1 MGTLNLWWSLF
12 LEGITFSFSLLLGDL
27 IGILDIFEFEIGDFV
42 KVNSG
47 RFVVASRMEVTK
59 SSSMLAV
66 CSCSLLAL
74 CSKCFVRKAFRSVA
88 HLVWDI
94 FVLRICLKS
103 FLSSFVKVVLSVCSS
118 TRMGSIFSGLTMFKP
133 KLGLVSVGITV
144 ELSNDP
150 NLGRSKEKKLKLV
163 LLLQYHIR
171 VDK

>member
-1 MGTLNLWWSLF
+1 M
-12 LEGITFSFSLLLGDL
+12 
-27 IGILDIFEFEIGDFV
+27 GDFV
-42 KVNSG
+42 NVNSG
-47 RFVVASRMEVTK
+47 RFIVASRMEVTK
-59 SSSMLAV
+59 SSCILAV

-74 CSKCFVRKAFRSVA
+74 CSKCFVRNAFRSEVL
-88 HLVWDI
+88 LVWDI

-150 NLGRSKEKKLKLV
+150 NLGKENRKKLKL
-163 LLLQYHIR
+163 
-171 VDK
+171 